1 MLIDIYVLWLI
12 VFISTTKF
20 YPIVHLFKYLTI
32 KTSNSALL
40 LNTLKPSMKKL
51 NLVTAFFYLQVV

>member
-1 MLIDIYVLWLI
+1 MFVNMLIDTYVLWVI
-12 VFISTTKF
+12 VFISATKF
-20 YPIVHLFKYLTI
+20 YPMIQLFKYLAI
-32 KTSNSALL
+32 ILL